1 MWSPQILIILIQ
13 DEDVA
18 QYDNVFSDP
27 KAR

>member
-1 MWSPQILIILIQ
+1 MWWLQIPIILIQ

>member
-1 MWSPQILIILIQ
+1 MWWPQILIILIQ

-27 KAR
+27 KAG

>member
-18 QYDNVFSDP
+18 QYDSVFSDP